1 MISLISELTDIKGR
15 RASKGWVCFDRSC
28 SICTS
33 LARRFQ
39 PTVEKRGFGMAA
51 LQDPRI
57 ATLLGVPSDQL
68 LREMRVITANNKLYG
83 GADAIVFLAR
93 HIWWAWPVYAAAQ
106 LPGMQHILQ
115 AGYRWF
121 ADHRNCSSGMCEVIK
136 KGQHGDLTSRA
147 KGETR

>member
-1 MISLISELTDIKGR
+1 MISLISELTDSKGR
-15 RASKGWVCFDRSC
+15 RASRGWVCFDRSC
-28 SICTS
+28 SICTA
-33 LARRFQ
+33 LASRFER
-39 PTVEKRGFGMAA
+39 TIEKRGFGMAA
-51 LQDPRI
+51 LQDPRV

-68 LREMRVITANNKLYG
+68 LREMRVVTANNKLYS

-93 HIWWAWPVYAAAQ
+93 QIWWAWPVYAAAQ
-106 LPGMQHILQ
+106 LPGMQHVLQ

-121 ADHRNCSSGMCEVIK
+121 ADHRNCSSGFCAVTK